1 MPHAGTRSWVSG
13 WSRSSR
19 LSSMFGIK
27 AVRFSVLTGMLALT
41 AAAVEGQDLG
51 SSNKLFGS
59 GSAKKAPVKSTRR
72 SPSKPKPAASK
83 KKSSTKRPTTAAK
96 AAKPTPKTSQK
107 PTTRASAPA
116 KATIPDENWKWQN
129 EINSVDTPS
138 QPTIT
143 GNAANELFEDLID
156 EAKRDRDA
164 RNYEAAEAAYR
175 KARPLKPRDSRAI
188 YGLGNLFSD
197 QQRWAEAEAAYR
209 EALQIEAGFAT
220 THIALSYVLTQ
231 PIPVENLS
239 ERYEEAEHLARKAI
253 QYAPSNALAHDQ
265 LGVALE
271 LRGLISD
278 ETENAY
284 RRAIQLDPSFAP
296 AYAHL
301 GRLLR
306 RQGRTAESS
315 AAYAD
320 AVRLAADEPTMVLV
334 ADVMQSEQRFAESE
348 KLLSKVVANDPRNT
362 AALLLLGRALIA
374 LNDLDQA
381 EGVLKQSIG
390 VSPNA
395 FAANSMLA
403 TIYLRRAQLELTENA
418 LLQAA
423 RFVPAF
429 ERRTLGRQFEALGDA
444 FLKSSNP
451 RFAERNFKQ
460 AQTLDPN
467 NAGLAAKLA
476 KTRQF

>member
-1 MPHAGTRSWVSG
+1 
-13 WSRSSR
+13 
-19 LSSMFGIK
+19 MFGTNS
-27 AVRFSVLTGMLALT
+27 VRFAVLTGTLALLAT
-41 AAAVEGQDLG
+41 AVAGQDLG
-51 SSNKLFGS
+51 SSNKLFG
-59 GSAKKAPVKSTRR
+59 GGTTKKAPVKTIRK

-83 KKSSTKRPTTAAK
+83 KKSTAKGTSTAAK
-96 AAKPTPKTSQK
+96 AAKPTPKTSPK
-107 PTTRASAPA
+107 KTTRASTPTKAPA
-116 KATIPDENWKWQN
+116 PTESWTWQDEIARP
-129 EINSVDTPS
+129 EPHE
-138 QPTIT
+138 QPAVA
-143 GNAANELFEDLID
+143 GNAANDLFEDLI
-156 EAKRDRDA
+156 EEGKRARDD

-231 PIPVENLS
+231 PIPIENLS
-239 ERYEEAEHLARKAI
+239 ERYEEAERLARKAI

-265 LGVALE
+265 LGVAME

-284 RRAIQLDPSFAP
+284 RRAIQLDPGFAP

-306 RQGRTAESS
+306 RQGRTSESS
-315 AAYAD
+315 AAYAE
-320 AVRLAADEPTMVLV
+320 AVRLATDEPTMVLV
-334 ADVMQSEQRFAESE
+334 AEVMQSEQRFSESE
-348 KLLSKVVANDPRNT
+348 QLLSRTVANDPRNT

-374 LNDLDQA
+374 LNDLDEA
-381 EGVLKQSIG
+381 EGVLKRSIA

-395 FAANSMLA
+395 FSANSLLA
-403 TIYLRRAQLELTENA
+403 SLYLRQGRLELAENA

-423 RFVPAF
+423 RFVAVF
-429 ERRTLGRQFEALGDA
+429 ERRTLGRQFETLGDA
-444 FLKSSNP
+444 FLRSSNP
-451 RFAERNFKQ
+451 RVAERNYKQ
-460 AQTLDPN
+460 AQAFDPN
-467 NAGLAAKLA
+467 NAGLATKLA
-476 KTRQF
+476 RTRQGS